1 MKKLIVY
8 FIVLLL
14 AVLGGLWMHAHPG
27 YVLIGVAN
35 TRIEASLWL
44 AVFAL
49 IVLVIVFYWLLRL
62 LVGIFRIPRRFH
74 SFRKRRERNQILKLS
89 ERGEYE
95 LLSENWHKA
104 EQDLAKAAK
113 KPPRRVLN
121 YLGAAKAA
129 RAQNNDLQRDQY
141 LENARKLADGRQRQ
155 AIIFTEVRWQIANA
169 NWDAALKTLEPL
181 QQALPRHPFVLMSLK
196 QIYYAKQDWEHLQKL
211 LPKLKKQHLLT
222 DDEARLLEHEVYL
235 ALMAKA
241 RLTNQPQVL
250 EKIWHSLPDYL
261 RREPQVL
268 ATYTE
273 YLIEEGNQ
281 EKAESLLKVRLKKS
295 LEAPLLQQYAK
306 VLSSDSAKQLS
317 RAESWLEKNP
327 HNAAL
332 LYCLGQLCIRHRL
345 WGKAR
350 NYLEASL
357 KQAPSAPIYIAL
369 GEVDEHLGEKSA
381 ALECYREGLKLVSR
395 A

>member
-14 AVLGGLWMHAHPG
+14 AVLGGLWLHAHPG
-27 YVLIGVAN
+27 YVLIGVAD

-44 AVFAL
+44 VVFVL

-62 LVGIFRIPRRFH
+62 LGGIFRIPQRVRA
-74 SFRKRRERNQILKLS
+74 FRKRREKNRALKLS

-95 LLSENWHKA
+95 LLCENWHKA
-104 EQDLAKAAK
+104 EQDLSKAAK

-121 YLGAAKAA
+121 YLGAAAA
-129 RAQNNDLQRDQY
+129 AQAQKNDLQCDEY
-141 LENARKLADGRQRQ
+141 LENARKLANTQQLQ
-155 AIIFTEVRWQIANA
+155 AITFTEVRWQIAHA
-169 NWDAALKTLEPL
+169 QWEAALKTLQPL
-181 QQALPRHPFVLMSLK
+181 QQSLQQHPFVLNSLK
-196 QIYYAKQDWEHLQKL
+196 QIYYAQQNWEQLQKL
-211 LPKLKKQHLLT
+211 LPKLKKQHLLAV
-222 DDEARLLEHEVYL
+222 DEAVLLEHEVYL

-241 RLTNQPQVL
+241 RLTNQPEVL
-250 EKIWHSLPDYL
+250 EKIWHTLPDYL

-273 YLIEEGNQ
+273 YLIEEENQ
-281 EKAESLLKVRLKKS
+281 EKAESLLKARLKKS
-295 LEAPLLQQYAK
+295 LETPLLLQYTK
-306 VLSSDSAKQLS
+306 VISSDSARQLS

-327 HNAAL
+327 ENPTL
-332 LYCLGQLCIRHRL
+332 LYCLGQLCMRHRL

-350 NYLEASL
+350 SYLEASL
-357 KQAPSAPIYIAL
+357 KQQPRAEVYIAL
-369 GEVDEHLGEKSA
+369 GEVDEQLGEKSA
-381 ALECYREGLKLVSR
+381 ALECYREGLKLVSG